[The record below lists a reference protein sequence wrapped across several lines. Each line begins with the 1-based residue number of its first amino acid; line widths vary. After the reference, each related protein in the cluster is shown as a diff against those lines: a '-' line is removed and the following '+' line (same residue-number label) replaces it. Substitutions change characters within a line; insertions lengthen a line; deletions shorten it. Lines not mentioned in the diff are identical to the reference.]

1 MLSDSGISPMSQQ
14 LLATAL
20 DINTIEGSER
30 IPDQVCWCGGGGGG
44 GGGDC
49 GALQIL
55 TSCTNCGENI
65 VNLYK
70 PKSGKLSG
78 LCFLFYP

>member
-1 MLSDSGISPMSQQ
+1 MSQQ

-20 DINTIEGSER
+20 DINTTEGSER
-30 IPDQVCWCGGGGGG
+30 IPDQVCWCGDGGGGS
-44 GGGDC
+44 GGDC

-70 PKSGKLSG
+70 PKSGELSG